1 MHVFKI
7 LIYVNSVESLFHRN
21 VGYIVLLLPVL
32 ALFIYYFFF
41 SSRIKIK
48 HMLYIFS
55 LFSEFGEEIS
65 CEHGLFEESEVFEEP
80 QEVAEEM
87 KILQQ
92 KDFYLQAAKARQ
104 DAENLAVKL
113 LATRLEYSFGLKT
126 SEDLKFFQYV
136 SCC

>member
-1 MHVFKI
+1 
-7 LIYVNSVESLFHRN
+7 
-21 VGYIVLLLPVL
+21 
-32 ALFIYYFFF
+32 
-41 SSRIKIK
+41 
-48 HMLYIFS
+48 MLYIFS

-65 CEHGLFEESEVFEEP
+65 CEHGLFKESEVFEEP

-126 SEDLKFFQYV
+126 LKI
-136 SCC
+136 